1 MPLTKINNRSLSGNL
16 TSSQIAIAK
25 TNLPAGSVIQTK
37 SKFLKPGVD
46 FSGDVATTSSS
57 YVDLAGNVTG
67 ALLEVSL
74 TDIQATSHLIFTYF
88 APMFSNGSN
97 EALYNI
103 YETVSGTYAANSTI
117 YPGANATEVTVAGQ
131 WDNDVRGGGYGFTHI
146 AEVGQFT
153 GNCTFRV
160 RIKNRGSSS
169 GSGIYW
175 HWWSNRTGQN
185 FTVQEIAG

>member
-16 TSSQIAIAK
+16 TSSQYPIAK

-46 FSGDVATTSSS
+46 FTGDIATTSTS
-57 YVDLAGNVTG
+57 YVDLAGNASG

-88 APMFSNGSN
+88 APMFHNGAN

-103 YETVSGTYAANSTI
+103 YETVSGTYAANTTV
-117 YPGANATEVTVAGQ
+117 YPGATAGEVTIAAQ
-131 WDNDVRGGGYGFTHI
+131 WDSDVRGGGYGFTHI

-160 RIKNRGSSS
+160 RIKNRNSSS

-175 HWWSNRTGQN
+175 HWWSSRVGQN

>member
-46 FSGDVATTSSS
+46 FTGDVATTSTS

-74 TDIQATSHLIFTYF
+74 TNIQATSHLIFTYF
-88 APMFSNGSN
+88 APMMSNGSN

-117 YPGANATEVTVAGQ
+117 YPGANAAEVIVAAQ
-131 WDNDVRGGGYGFTHI
+131 WDTDVRGGGYGFTHV

-160 RIKNRGSSS
+160 RVKNRNSSS

-175 HWWSNRTGQN
+175 HWWSNRAGQN